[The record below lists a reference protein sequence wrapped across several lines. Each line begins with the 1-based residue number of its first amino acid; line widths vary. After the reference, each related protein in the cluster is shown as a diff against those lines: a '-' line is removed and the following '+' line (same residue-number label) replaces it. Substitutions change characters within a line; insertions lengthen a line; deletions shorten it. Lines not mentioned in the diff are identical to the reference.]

1 LTEVRRFAAAGARN
15 AEQRQAAEMAIK
27 GNEAKIERIDA
38 MMERSLQ
45 FKTLP
50 DGSYV
55 SFDPS
60 SGEVQQLGSAPAGAS
75 NGTYGKPP
83 SGFMYDPED
92 PTRLTSIPGG
102 PGEQISGEGQIG
114 PKLRKR
120 PT

>member
-1 LTEVRRFAAAGARN
+1 
-15 AEQRQAAEMAIK
+15 MAIK

-83 SGFMYDPED
+83 SGHVTGVQTCALP
-92 PTRLTSIPGG
+92 
-102 PGEQISGEGQIG
+102 ISEAA
-114 PKLRKR
+114 KTANLRNDG
-120 PT
+120 

>member
-1 LTEVRRFAAAGARN
+1 
-15 AEQRQAAEMAIK
+15 MAIK

-92 PTRLTSIPGG
+92 PTRLTPIPGG
-102 PGEQISGEGQIG
+102 PVSKSPGKAKSARSCENG
-114 PKLRKR
+114 PSALLGHRY
-120 PT
+120 TVGALAWS